1 MRTPDMTTNRC
12 TLIIRLAPSSAVIN
26 FAATVLSKSTLL
38 SSSLTN
44 RSWCS
49 SLTITLILRH
59 LIEKYTPQTSRISQS
74 EERDG
79 KFEFTVRPSH
89 LQRQLYEYNGQ
100 SAGGERQFLRIAS
113 SHTSLVGTFLLI
125 DCKKI
130 MRQPGRDQTA
140 VPEIQLNPELKCRY
154 TDRPTAERGPYSRGD
169 FRAKPFSK
177 RPESSKNR

>member
-1 MRTPDMTTNRC
+1 MSIALWRIPTMRTPDMTTNRC

-125 DCKKI
+125 DCKKSC
-130 MRQPGRDQTA
+130 DSLA
-140 VPEIQLNPELKCRY
+140 EIKLLSQKFN
-154 TDRPTAERGPYSRGD
+154 
-169 FRAKPFSK
+169 
-177 RPESSKNR
+177 